1 MKEKDRSI
9 SDSLSNED
17 GEEFEHNIPESG
29 ERFTNLLLKLHEYL
43 PKDFPKYEPL
53 DDEKR
58 IYKAFTVGGVIVKM
72 SRDGGIT
79 HKADPTLISEF
90 KFETIVLFH
99 FLKTRNID
107 QSADFEIA
115 GLPWTFNLTR
125 FVEKYAPKL
134 EKTQMIDLLKVMGEK
149 KGTIDQYISKAKKH
163 FKLSEREQFE
173 KNFRDYVKSNKG
185 IYIFPF
191 DEYLPIFGV
200 TEDQVTRWNS
210 EKKFTKDISIHA
222 EERAIILLF

>member
-17 GEEFEHNIPESG
+17 GEEFEHNITESG
-29 ERFTNLLLKLHEYL
+29 DRFTNLLLKLHEYL

-53 DDEKR
+53 DDEKG
-58 IYKAFTVGGVIVKM
+58 IYKAFTVGGVTVKIT
-72 SRDGGIT
+72 RDGGIKL
-79 HKADPTLISEF
+79 KADPALISKF

-99 FLKTRNID
+99 FLKTHNID
-107 QSADFEIA
+107 QSADFVIA
-115 GLPWTFNLTR
+115 GLPWNFNLTK
-125 FVEKYAPKL
+125 FVIKYAPKL
-134 EKTQMIDLLKVMGEK
+134 ETNQMDDLLKAMGENK
-149 KGTIDQYISKAKKH
+149 DTIDQYISKHRKL
-163 FKLSEREQFE
+163 FKPSEYEQFE
-173 KNFRDYVKSNKG
+173 KTFRDYVKSNQG

-210 EKKFTKDISIHA
+210 EKKIAKDISIHA
-222 EERAIILLF
+222 QGRAIILFK